1 MGLQSNTKIKDETKQ
16 IWDTD
21 QPGMGWGHISN
32 MLELIFKQ
40 VFNLAD
46 VYIFNFIFWHEYEG
60 LKERHYMQQVHPIAS
75 FLHGVKS
82 LNSSG

>member
-1 MGLQSNTKIKDETKQ
+1 
-16 IWDTD
+16 
-21 QPGMGWGHISN
+21 

-75 FLHGVKS
+75 FLHGFRR